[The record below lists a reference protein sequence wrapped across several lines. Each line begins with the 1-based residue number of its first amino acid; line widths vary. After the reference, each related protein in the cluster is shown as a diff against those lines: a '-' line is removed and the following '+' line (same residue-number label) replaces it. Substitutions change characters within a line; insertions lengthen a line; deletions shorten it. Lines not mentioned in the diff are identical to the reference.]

1 MLAQYI
7 VARQEFYLYGVCVG
21 YRNVWNRTKRIAGN
35 LPGTD
40 GGQTAPASFTHGR
53 PAPSLRPNQPSRAA
67 SMLRRDMREC
77 SRAGAFGAFSN
88 ASRSL
93 PPWPGAVHT
102 TRRFPPR
109 PWGAW
114 SRPTPSARG
123 SKRGCQNPFYHPPQH
138 GTLGEVD
145 HVRRT
150 GLVQVK
156 ITIVSEPVRS
166 EARRRPPVHR
176 ALRWRPKMSASVNS
190 LTTKPPPAERSS
202 RP

>member
-1 MLAQYI
+1 MVASLLKAPILGDSVMLAQYI

-40 GGQTAPASFTHGR
+40 GGQTAPASFTHG
-53 PAPSLRPNQPSRAA
+53 APGAERATESTVESGLEVA
-67 SMLRRDMREC
+67 ARHEGVLPGQGFRR
-77 SRAGAFGAFSN
+77 GFSD
-88 ASRSL
+88 ASRSASTL
-93 PPWPGAVHT
+93 AGCGSCATPI
-102 TRRFPPR
+102 PPR

-145 HVRRT
+145 ERRMT
-150 GLVQVK
+150 GLVQVRIGGK
-156 ITIVSEPVRS
+156 RIDRGNQDRIQLVSQ
-166 EARRRPPVHR
+166 A
-176 ALRWRPKMSASVNS
+176 A
-190 LTTKPPPAERSS
+190 
-202 RP
+202 